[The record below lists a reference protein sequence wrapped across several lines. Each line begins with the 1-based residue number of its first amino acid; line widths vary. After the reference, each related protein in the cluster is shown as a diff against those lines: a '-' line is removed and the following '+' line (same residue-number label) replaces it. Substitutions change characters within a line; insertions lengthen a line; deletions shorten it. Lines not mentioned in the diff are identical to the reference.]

1 MLSAARRLAARP
13 QAARALATAVAPG
26 KFDWSDAAARVSGD
40 DAKREV
46 AKLKKLMDD
55 TREMLANQAKVRR
68 RRRRRRAGQG
78 SNPTER
84 RSRRPS
90 GAVPGEYSPTEGDST
105 QACVWAHPPAGP

>member
-68 RRRRRRAGQG
+68 RRKRGGSRA
-78 SNPTER
+78 TL
-84 RSRRPS
+84 
-90 GAVPGEYSPTEGDST
+90 
-105 QACVWAHPPAGP
+105 